1 MSERPRKHLM
11 KRVCWDG
18 PHPRP
23 GEFLASRTANLIW
36 LIQTVQV
43 HRAVD
48 ASGAGLSL
56 GLLRQTNPLP
66 LPRGAVLHPASRVQ
80 ASDPTGP
87 ARTRQII
94 GSGPTAVMKD
104 KWRDPSDTTPNAS
117 HRPREITGY
126 RRYCPLRRMMMS
138 KGSQITT
145 AHIMA
150 ADQFRTQ
157 ADLAMIGCGGA
168 RDGEPNH
175 QGFGPHAGPSHG
187 AILQAMSS
195 GAIKAALARFATAHQ
210 PMLLEIVLNNRS
222 LHAWCALLEART
234 GRHPEQ
240 NVEMGRLLTI
250 LDILAD
256 HYDVV
261 IKADLAVGAILEP
274 A

>member
-1 MSERPRKHLM
+1 MSERKHLT

-23 GEFLASRTANLIW
+23 GDFLAARTASVVW

-43 HRAVD
+43 HRSLD
-48 ASGAGLSL
+48 AIGANLSL
-56 GLLRQTNPLP
+56 GLVRQTNK
-66 LPRGAVLHPASRVQ
+66 LPRGAVLHPATRVQ

-87 ARTRQII
+87 ARSRQII
-94 GSGPTAVMKD
+94 GSGPTAVMRD

-117 HRPREITGY
+117 HRPREIAGY
-126 RRYCPLRRMMMS
+126 RCYCPLRRMMAG
-138 KGSQITT
+138 KGSQITM
-145 AHIMA
+145 AHVMA
-150 ADQFRTQ
+150 ADRFRTQ
-157 ADLAMIGCGGA
+157 VDLAMIGCGGA

-187 AILQAMSS
+187 AILQATSS
-195 GAIKAALARFATAHQ
+195 GAIKAALARFAASHQ
-210 PMLLEIVLNNRS
+210 PMLIEIVLNNHS
-222 LHAWCALLEART
+222 LHWWCAQQQARSGKPT
-234 GRHPEQ
+234 PAD
-240 NVEMGRLLTI
+240 VEMGRLLTI

-256 HYDVV
+256 HYDTA

>member
-1 MSERPRKHLM
+1 MSERPRKHVI

-23 GEFLASRTANLIW
+23 GDYLASRTAGVIW
-36 LIQTVQV
+36 QIQTVQV
-43 HRAVD
+43 HRSAD
-48 ASGAGLSL
+48 ASGSGLSL
-56 GLLRQTNPLP
+56 ALVRQAHPHP
-66 LPRGAVLHPASRVQ
+66 LPRGAVLHPASRVHP
-80 ASDPTGP
+80 SDPTGP

-104 KWRDPSDTTPNAS
+104 HWRDPNDTTPNAS

-126 RRYCPLRRMMMS
+126 RGYCPLRRMMAS

-145 AHIMA
+145 AHVMA
-150 ADQFRTQ
+150 ADRFRTQ
-157 ADLAMIGCGGA
+157 VDLAMIGCGGE

-175 QGFGPHAGPSHG
+175 QGFGPHAGPSNG
-187 AILQAMSS
+187 AILQATSS
-195 GAIKAALARFATAHQ
+195 GAIKVALARFAASHL
-210 PMLLEIVLNNRS
+210 PMLIAIVLNNHS
-222 LHAWCALLEART
+222 LHWWCAQSQART
-234 GRHPEQ
+234 GKTTPPDI
-240 NVEMGRLLTI
+240 EMGRLLTI

-256 HYDVV
+256 HYDTA